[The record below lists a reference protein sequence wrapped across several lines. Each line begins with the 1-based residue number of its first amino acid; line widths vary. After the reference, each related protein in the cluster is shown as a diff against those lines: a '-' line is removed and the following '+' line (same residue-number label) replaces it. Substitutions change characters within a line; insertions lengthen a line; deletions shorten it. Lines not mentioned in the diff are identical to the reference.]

1 MKRIYK
7 TTTVLILIVCVI
19 LMTCACAHNPQS
31 DVTDPSQAESLFVD
45 RPGLAIYNY
54 GEYLSF
60 LESTDLPNDFVEF
73 DSLNGFGSFSGFV
86 DLSSSPNPFTPYD
99 YDHYMYTFI
108 DENGYDYAIYVRR
121 EANYIPKEDINQED
135 INLADMRTLSS
146 EQCGIYTMNGF
157 KYNYVNGQL
166 ISIRWHHE
174 GMYYCLSIYS
184 SDFVDYPIDTLTP
197 FAKLVNIRDESIAF
211 MKELLQ

>member
-1 MKRIYK
+1 MKGICK
-7 TTTVLILIVCVI
+7 TTTLLILIVCVI

-31 DVTDPSQAESLFVD
+31 DVTDPSQAESLFVE
-45 RPGLAIYNY
+45 RSLLAIYNY

-73 DSLNGFGSFSGFV
+73 DSLNCFGSFDGFV
-86 DLSSSPNPFTPYD
+86 DLTDRLNSSNLYN
-99 YDHYMYTFI
+99 HYMYTFV

-211 MKELLQ
+211 MNELLQ

>member
-31 DVTDPSQAESLFVD
+31 DVTDPSQAESLLVD
-45 RPGLAIYNY
+45 RSGLAIYNY

-73 DSLNGFGSFSGFV
+73 DSLNCFGSFRGFV
-86 DLSSSPNPFTPYD
+86 GPSILS
-99 YDHYMYTFI
+99 DHYMYTFI
-108 DENGYDYAIYVRR
+108 DANGYDYAIYVRR
-121 EANYIPKEDINQED
+121 EANYIPKKDINKED

-146 EQCGIYTMNGF
+146 KESGIYTMNGF

-174 GMYYCLSIYS
+174 GMYYSLSIYS

-211 MKELLQ
+211 MNELLQ